1 MGPLSALHNAGTS
14 RGGPRPGSGGCAL
27 HGSRHGSGNSIHRQ
41 DLCHCGRASAP
52 LSDAV
57 RDTIRALLPDL
68 CGNRGIPH
76 RTGRDWESRPL
87 HDDTP
92 KDSSGR
98 SLLHQ
103 TNYRAVGAAPRRK
116 RRETQPHEHAPLCRE
131 ACGSNRMT
139 TDIARA
145 DSKVRR
151 ATREMFYNEALG
163 DALRLEME
171 RDERVIVIGEDI
183 AEHGGAFQVTV
194 GLLDKFGPTRIRQ
207 TPISEIGIVG
217 AAVGAA
223 LTGLRPVV
231 ELMYVDF
238 AGLAMDQI
246 VNQAAQNRF
255 MFGGQA
261 RVPMVLRTQG
271 GSGRGNA
278 AQHSKSLEAWFAH
291 VAGLKLV
298 MPSTPADAK
307 GLLTAAI
314 RDENPVIFLEHK
326 LLYRTKGQVP
336 EGEHVVPLGKADIKR
351 AGTDLT
357 IVTWSREMLFS
368 LEAAAKLAADGISA
382 EVVDVRTLVPL
393 DRETILGSVRKTHRL
408 LVVHEAIKRGCYGAE
423 IAAIVAEE
431 EFDDLDAP
439 PKRLAGLETPIPYA
453 RHLELSVVPQV
464 DDIIR
469 TAKELVA

>member
-1 MGPLSALHNAGTS
+1 M
-14 RGGPRPGSGGCAL
+14 
-27 HGSRHGSGNSIHRQ
+27 
-41 DLCHCGRASAP
+41 
-52 LSDAV
+52 
-57 RDTIRALLPDL
+57 
-68 CGNRGIPH
+68 
-76 RTGRDWESRPL
+76 
-87 HDDTP
+87 
-92 KDSSGR
+92 
-98 SLLHQ
+98 Q
-103 TNYRAVGAAPRRK
+103 TT
-116 RRETQPHEHAPLCRE
+116 E
-131 ACGSNRMT
+131 
-139 TDIARA
+139 ARA
-145 DSKVRR
+145 PA
-151 ATREMFYNEALG
+151 ATREVFYNEALG
-163 DALRLEME
+163 DALRLEML
-171 RDERVIVIGEDI
+171 RDERVIVLGEDI
-183 AEHGGAFQVTV
+183 AEHGGAFQVTA
-194 GLLDKFGPTRIRQ
+194 GLLDTFGPTRIRQ

-298 MPSTPADAK
+298 MPSTPSDAK

-314 RDENPVIFLEHK
+314 RDDNPVIFLEHK
-326 LLYRTKGQVP
+326 LLYRTKGLVP
-336 EGEHVVPLGKADIKR
+336 EGEYVVPLGKADVKR

-357 IVTWSREMLFS
+357 IVTWSREVLFS
-368 LEAAAKLAADGISA
+368 LDAAAKLADDGIAA

-393 DRETILGSVRKTHRL
+393 DTETILGSVRKTHRL
-408 LVVHEAIKRGCYGAE
+408 LVVHEAIKRGGYGAE
-423 IAAIVAEE
+423 IAAMVAEE
-431 EFDDLDAP
+431 AFDDLDAP

-453 RHLELSVVPQV
+453 QHLEKTVVPQV
-464 DDIIR
+464 DDIVR
-469 TAKELVA
+469 AAKELVA